1 MTTTVLEPDNA
12 ILVGVGKDNPAAEVT
27 AAVATHARDC
37 EQLTLGP
44 AVSDFAKR
52 SEESPDLPGTVCEP
66 DAGSGMTEEDT
77 VCVFEVLAE
86 MQRIIDRH
94 IEKTVGQ
101 QSES

>member
-12 ILVGVGKDNPAAEVT
+12 ILGGVGKDNPATEVT
-27 AAVATHARDC
+27 AAVATRVRDC
-37 EQLTLGP
+37 GQPTLGS
-44 AVSDFAKR
+44 AVADFAKR
-52 SEESPDLPGTVCEP
+52 SKESPDLPGTVCEP
-66 DAGSGMTEEDT
+66 DAGAGMTEEDT